1 MWQWLTGSDGADQWV
16 AAVATP
22 AAPSPAGSVGD
33 GEGGVEQTGAPAP
46 AGVETEL
53 KRSSGQTWVITEA

>member
-1 MWQWLTGSDGADQWV
+1 
-16 AAVATP
+16 
-22 AAPSPAGSVGD
+22 VGD